1 MKTFK
6 TVTSFLIFIFMMAMA
21 QPTEAQFLKRLRDHA
36 KRKIE
41 QEAERRSH
49 RRVDKGIDKTFDEAE
64 DIIDGKK
71 KPKKKKG
78 KKKRRHAKRNEQTD
92 YENQGQGYEEGDE
105 YTEEGDA
112 YAKKGKKKRHT
123 PKVVWS
129 KFDFV
134 PGDEVIFEDTPSVM
148 EENGEF
154 PSRWDL
160 VRGNAE
166 IAEVDG
172 EMVIYLKEGDESEI
186 IPYMKN
192 RKEDYLPDVFTI
204 EFDYYI
210 PETHEGNAR
219 GMKFFLYDRKNQEDI
234 RHYFNLYQNG
244 IFSNSDV
251 EAEGSYP
258 GTSYRNDDTGKWR
271 HLSLAYTKGKL
282 KVYMDDTR
290 LLNIPHFEQ
299 NPTGLTIARGYGH
312 DDTTQK
318 YFIKNIRIAKGGVKY
333 YDRVLQDGKI
343 IANGIRFDV
352 GKTTLKPESMGVIN
366 KIYKLMTKKPD
377 LKFSVEGHTDSD
389 GDDASNQTLSEGRAK
404 VVMEKLAAMGISKDR
419 LSSKGWGE
427 SKPIAGNDTPEGKA
441 NNRRVEFVVIK

>member
-1 MKTFK
+1 MTIL
-6 TVTSFLIFIFMMAMA
+6 SLLIAISMV
-21 QPTEAQFLKRLRDHA
+21 QPAKAQFWKKIKEHA
-36 KRKIE
+36 ERKVE
-41 QEAERRSH
+41 NEAERRTQ
-49 RRVDKGIDKTFDEAE
+49 RRVDKGIDKGFDEAE
-64 DIIDGKK
+64 DVIDGKK
-71 KPKKKKG
+71 KPKKKS
-78 KKKRRHAKRNEQTD
+78 KKKEAYDDDVYNNDDQDRAD
-92 YENQGQGYEEGDE
+92 DE
-105 YTEEGDA
+105 IDNDDDSKS
-112 YAKKGKKKRHT
+112 KKGKKKKHT

-134 PGDEVIFEDTPSVM
+134 PGDEVIFEDGPSPM
-148 EENGEF
+148 EDNGEF

-160 VRGNAE
+160 VQGNAE

-172 EMVIYLKEGDESEI
+172 EPVIYLKEGDQSEI

-219 GMKFFLYDRKNQEDI
+219 GMEFFLYDRKNQEDI
-234 RHYFNLYQNG
+234 RHSFYLYQNG
-244 IFSNSDV
+244 IFSQSDV

-258 GTSYRNDDTGKWR
+258 GTSDRNDDTGKWR

-282 KVYMDDTR
+282 KVYLDDTR

-299 NPTGLTIARGYGH
+299 NPTGLTIAREYGH
-312 DDTTQK
+312 DDVTQK

-352 GKTTLKPESMGVIN
+352 GKTTLKPESIGPIN
-366 KIYKLMTKKPD
+366 KIYELMSKKTD

-389 GDDASNQTLSEGRAK
+389 GDDASNQTLSEGRAQ
-404 VVMEKLAAMGISKDR
+404 VVMDKLVEMGISKDR

-427 SKPIAGNDTPEGKA
+427 SKPIAENDTPEGKA